1 MSKVSSMTKLQKLK
15 QLSQEFADFLSYW
28 GSGEVNIDKR
38 FHPIDLVDGT
48 ASPNIELADEAVFSA
63 LCVNKLESKKV
74 AMLYLIAWL
83 YFRDRVDEVFDR
95 VADMSEKEALT
106 VAVEGVDA
114 LLGNSARDRQ
124 FKRAFERVLEAVR
137 RIK

>member
-38 FHPIDLVDGT
+38 FHPIDLVDGI

-63 LCVNKLESKKV
+63 LCVNKLKSKKV
-74 AMLYLIAWL
+74 TILYLSAWL
-83 YFRDRVDEVFDR
+83 YFRGRVDEVFDR
-95 VADMSEKEALT
+95 VADMSEREALAAAT
-106 VAVEGVDA
+106 RGVDA
-114 LLGNSARDRQ
+114 LLGSSARDRQ
-124 FKRAFERVLEAVR
+124 FKRSFERAIEAVR

>member
-1 MSKVSSMTKLQKLK
+1 MTKLQKLK

-28 GSGEVNIDKR
+28 SSGEMNIDRR

-63 LCVNKLESKKV
+63 LCVNKLKSKKV
-74 AMLYLIAWL
+74 TMLYLSAWL
-83 YFRDRVDEVFDR
+83 YFRGRVDEVFDY
-95 VADMSEKEALT
+95 VAGMDERKALT
-106 VAVEGVDA
+106 VAVERVDA

-124 FKRAFERVLEAVR
+124 FKRAFERVLEAARKV
-137 RIK
+137 K